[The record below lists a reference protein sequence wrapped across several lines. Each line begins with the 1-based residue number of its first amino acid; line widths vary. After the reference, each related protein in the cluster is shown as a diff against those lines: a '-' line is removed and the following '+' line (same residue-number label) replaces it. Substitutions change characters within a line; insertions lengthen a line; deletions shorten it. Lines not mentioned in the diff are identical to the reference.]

1 MKNDSSETDDDL
13 QYSGIIK
20 VSNGLAH
27 PRVMPNTSGPVS
39 CGKGRRD
46 MDFQIHCLE
55 MEAYTSVLKAFVA
68 QSDVLSWDQH
78 GLITQLRKELKVS
91 DVEHSKILGKINS
104 DASVKSIKNTRELLK
119 AEAQFTLPNPSL
131 ESRSL
136 GHVPNKRLKRTH
148 ISLSSSMRHPT
159 LTSTPSHM
167 PHGCDQL
174 ARKGTLD
181 NQSKQPSITKAR
193 GSLKVQSS
201 NKSFAQSSIDNV
213 KSRSDIIEIPAT
225 DAVIHEVEKIC
236 GADNPD
242 PAQVQRAKAL
252 LMNHERALLEAIAK
266 LADASDRV

>member
-46 MDFQIHCLE
+46 MDFQIHFLE
-55 MEAYTSVLKAFVA
+55 MEAYSSVLKAFVA

-104 DASVKSIKNTRELLK
+104 DASVKSIKNSRELLK
-119 AEAQFTLPNPSL
+119 ATLNPSL
-131 ESRSL
+131 DSKSL

-159 LTSTPSHM
+159 LAPTPSHM
-167 PHGCDQL
+167 PLRRDQL

-213 KSRSDIIEIPAT
+213 KSGSDIIEIPAT